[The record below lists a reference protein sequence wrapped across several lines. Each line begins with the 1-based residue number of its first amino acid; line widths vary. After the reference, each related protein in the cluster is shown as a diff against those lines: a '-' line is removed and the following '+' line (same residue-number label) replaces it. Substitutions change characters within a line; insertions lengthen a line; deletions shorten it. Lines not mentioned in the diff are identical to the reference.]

1 MVTGTRGPDRLFGT
15 SGNDRF
21 FGLEGDDLFFGS
33 PGSDFVDG
41 GSGLNTVDYS
51 GLNAQLTLRPTG
63 DLDKAG
69 LGTDRLFRVQRIVG
83 SNNFNIIDASTAGG
97 AVTIAVDLSR
107 ESLVVRNVPTL
118 GTLNFSVARFNWV
131 IGTNNADQIT
141 GSGASDLLRGL
152 AGNDTI
158 LGGGADDILIGQ
170 GGADIVDGQ
179 AGPDR
184 LLGTDNDTRGRN
196 EIDLVT
202 GGTGNDGFVLGSRI
216 GSFYNNNG
224 TGDLMRI
231 PDFSVGDFFEL
242 GINQTYRVE
251 RTSRGFNL
259 LAVQNGA
266 RELVAEV
273 TTTLF
278 INNLPTN
285 NFTITATQGVGIF
298 RPSASF

>member
-1 MVTGTRGPDRLFGT
+1 MVTGTSGPDRLFGT
-15 SGNDRF
+15 PGNDQF

-33 PGSDFVDG
+33 PGSDFFDG
-41 GSGLNTVDYS
+41 GSGFNIVDYS
-51 GLNAQLTLRPTG
+51 NLSAQLTLRPTG
-63 DLDKAG
+63 NLDKAG
-69 LGTDRLFRVQRIVG
+69 LGTDRLFKVQRIIG

-97 AVTIAVDLSR
+97 SVNIAVDLVR
-107 ESLVVRNVPTL
+107 ESLSVRNVPTL
-118 GTLNFSVARFNWV
+118 GTLNFSVTRFNWV
-131 IGTNNADQIT
+131 IGTNNADQLT
-141 GSGASDLLRGL
+141 GGGVSDLLRGL

-170 GGADIVDGQ
+170 GGTDIVNGQ

-196 EIDLVT
+196 EIDVVT
-202 GGTGNDGFVLGSRI
+202 GGSGNDGFVLGSRI

-224 TGDLMRI
+224 TGDLIRI
-231 PDFSVGDFFEL
+231 SDFSVGDFFEL

-259 LAVQNGA
+259 LAVQNGT
-266 RELVAEV
+266 RDLVAEV
-273 TTTLF
+273 TTTSF
-278 INNLPTN
+278 ISGLPTN
-285 NFTITATQGVGIF
+285 NFTVTATQGVGIF